1 VQIDPRSHVP
11 IFLQIADGIRQAVA
25 AGVYRP
31 GEPLPSLRVM
41 ALEARVNPNTVQR
54 AYDEL
59 AREGLI
65 HARRGKGLFVADQ
78 GAADARTG
86 AKQEVRQWFEQG
98 VRAGHAAGLSVTEL
112 RSVFE
117 MSLQGR
123 GETGN

>member
-1 VQIDPRSHVP
+1 
-11 IFLQIADGIRQAVA
+11 
-25 AGVYRP
+25 
-31 GEPLPSLRVM
+31 
-41 ALEARVNPNTVQR
+41 VNPNTVQR

-59 AREGLI
+59 AREGLF

-86 AKQEVRQWFEQG
+86 AKQEVRQWFDQG
-98 VRAGHAAGLSVTEL
+98 VRAGHAAGLSVKVL